1 MVLNE
6 ADKKARLQD
15 ALAKLTVREE
25 YRWSVPVV
33 IQSLMQI
40 NTEAPENPVPNFS
53 VKGRAAVRK
62 ELDDVASI
70 AEKLVSH
77 LDELCE
83 PAFTALA
90 DGGLLQIQHRRA
102 SIVLGSDGTRSSS
115 VENFDLQGV
124 LRRVAEMARN
134 ARLDDVPESQGRGR
148 PSDGLVFA
156 VSSILAADY
165 STLTGNAPTVATRN
179 NGVQDVPYGPFFDLV
194 SDVFAAIGIDA
205 SPEAAARAAVK
216 RYKERNNQN

>member
-1 MVLNE
+1 MVANE
-6 ADKKARLQD
+6 ADKKARLLD
-15 ALAKLTVREE
+15 AFAKLTIRDQ

-40 NTEAPENPVPNFS
+40 NTQAPETAVPNFS
-53 VKGRAAVRK
+53 VRGRAAVRK
-62 ELDDVASI
+62 ELDDVAST

-90 DGGLLQIQHRRA
+90 DEGLLQMQHRRP
-102 SIVLGSDGTRSSS
+102 SIVLGSDGSRSSN

-124 LRRVAEMARN
+124 LRRVAAMARN

-148 PSDGLVFA
+148 PSDGLSLG

-165 STLTGNAPTVATRN
+165 STLTGVAPTVGTKN
-179 NGVQDVPYGPFFDLV
+179 NGIQDVPYGPFFDLV
-194 SDVFAAIGIDA
+194 SDVFAALEIVA

-216 RYKERNNQN
+216 RYKETNK